1 MARFPPMDAMYA
13 FFQPVSHVP
22 DYASGNPNSGRPS
35 APVLEREL
43 HTGHGVVSF
52 SASCSDR
59 ADLDGQGR
67 LCDATGMARHSRLT
81 SFDRPRPLVAFLV
94 RFAMGNQRGG
104 FLRDALR
111 QRPVG
116 KTGTTHVGDFSE
128 QCVSGYPVPIPA
140 VPVE

>member
-1 MARFPPMDAMYA
+1 MVRFPPMDAMYA

-22 DYASGNPNSGRPS
+22 DYPGGNPNSGRPS
-35 APVLEREL
+35 APVLERGL

-59 ADLDGQGR
+59 PDLDGQGR
-67 LCDATGMARHSRLT
+67 LCDATGMAWHSRLT
-81 SFDRPRPLVAFLV
+81 SFDRPRPLVAFLL
-94 RFAMGNQRGG
+94 RLPMANQRGG

-116 KTGTTHVGDFSE
+116 ETGSAHVGGLSKQPFGGHS
-128 QCVSGYPVPIPA
+128 VSVDPVA
-140 VPVE
+140 AE